1 MEVKP
6 MNRQLLRQQNNL
18 VISGIGV
25 IMLGIWTVVR
35 MVLYSLLH
43 MEEFTALMPETVP
56 RILFIAITY
65 VVIAVILAVILLV
78 RFYIGRSAMAEGRGE
93 RRNSFSRGDRGQ
105 TPVSR
110 KNVSGGKRRCKVL

>member
-18 VISGIGV
+18 VISGMGV

-78 RFYIGRSAMAEGRGE
+78 RFYIGYGRGE
-93 RRNSFSRGDRGQ
+93 RRAQ
-105 TPVSR
+105 E
-110 KNVSGGKRRCKVL
+110 